1 MMSIYPIVGIQLSFV
16 QFSLLCYESYV
27 LSKTECKKSIYYKF
41 SRDHER
47 SSFRK
52 LARSKS
58 VCQETCDFFSW
69 SISTNRF
76 EESLFWVFC
85 NSLHYVYLFN
95 SFSYPVFF
103 FETIFRVVN
112 SGASIICEWIQAFV
126 SCAMLNFKVNCL
138 FIFFVCCLI
147 IGFFSTLPVFS

>member
-1 MMSIYPIVGIQLSFV
+1 MMSICPIVGIQLSFV

-58 VCQETCDFFSW
+58 VCQETCDFFS
-69 SISTNRF
+69 
-76 EESLFWVFC
+76 
-85 NSLHYVYLFN
+85 
-95 SFSYPVFF
+95 
-103 FETIFRVVN
+103 
-112 SGASIICEWIQAFV
+112 
-126 SCAMLNFKVNCL
+126 
-138 FIFFVCCLI
+138 
-147 IGFFSTLPVFS
+147 

>member
-58 VCQETCDFFSW
+58 VCQETCDFFS
-69 SISTNRF
+69 
-76 EESLFWVFC
+76 
-85 NSLHYVYLFN
+85 
-95 SFSYPVFF
+95 
-103 FETIFRVVN
+103 
-112 SGASIICEWIQAFV
+112 
-126 SCAMLNFKVNCL
+126 
-138 FIFFVCCLI
+138 
-147 IGFFSTLPVFS
+147 